1 MDGQDAQVHD
11 GLLQAGERGKSSDL
25 PDAGKA
31 QTDPSVSTVKQLRK
45 AQSGVQGDADAGDVL
60 GEDGRFCGAGHAAV
74 KPGDEPQVQHD
85 VEHGRNCEKD
95 KRDDGI
101 AQRAQQ
107 GSEEIIEKD
116 GSQAGKDHDEVVMH
130 HLDQALRDLQ
140 DLDDPV
146 DAQVD
151 EHVQDQGDAP

>member
-1 MDGQDAQVHD
+1 MM
-11 GLLQAGERGKSSDL
+11 EL
-25 PDAGKA
+25 P
-31 QTDPSVSTVKQLRK
+31 R
-45 AQSGVQGDADAGDVL
+45 
-60 GEDGRFCGAGHAAV
+60 
-74 KPGDEPQVQHD
+74 
-85 VEHGRNCEKD
+85 
-95 KRDDGI
+95 
-101 AQRAQQ
+101 RAQQ